1 MSPTCRKM
9 SPRKK
14 FKKKIQEKIFVTN
27 ILKWTSSLSHQH
39 NDVTNITVTESIPK
53 SLETVP
59 EKTEKLNPLYFESS
73 VRFVQPWSYRNFR
86 LIVCNIFARTSLMVS
101 CYIFS
106 CFDCENENTKFYE
119 NWPHFSN
126 IFSLMKK
133 WLIRSDAHSRP
144 ISVLYDGCKS
154 QMKFNTWM
162 NQ

>member
-1 MSPTCRKM
+1 M

-73 VRFVQPWSYRNFR
+73 VRFVQP
-86 LIVCNIFARTSLMVS
+86 
-101 CYIFS
+101 
-106 CFDCENENTKFYE
+106 
-119 NWPHFSN
+119 
-126 IFSLMKK
+126 
-133 WLIRSDAHSRP
+133 
-144 ISVLYDGCKS
+144 
-154 QMKFNTWM
+154 
-162 NQ
+162 